1 MLVKSLS
8 LKSIGSD
15 TAKEKVS
22 PYTFLSFLLNN
33 GDISIK
39 IIFKFN

>member
-1 MLVKSLS
+1 MKSLS
-8 LKSIGSD
+8 LKSTGSD

-22 PYTFLSFLLNN
+22 PYSFLSFLLNN

-39 IIFKFN
+39 NIFKFN